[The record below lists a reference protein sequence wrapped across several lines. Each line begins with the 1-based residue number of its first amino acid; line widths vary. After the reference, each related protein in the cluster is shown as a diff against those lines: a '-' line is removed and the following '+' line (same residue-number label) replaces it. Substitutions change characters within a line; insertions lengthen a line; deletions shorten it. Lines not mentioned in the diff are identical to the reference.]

1 MTDPIKLSICI
12 PTYNFG
18 AFIAQTLDSII
29 PQLLPGVELVILD
42 GGSSDNTPK
51 VVRAF
56 LDRGLPIS
64 YLRQEV
70 RGGIDRDMARTVEL
84 ARGEYCW
91 LFSSDDI
98 MKPGAIGIVLEEI
111 QSGHDIYICGLTL
124 CDFDMNVISEHPVS
138 RAGRGEVFD
147 LKRDADRRRY
157 FRLAETTTALFS
169 FMGSLIFKRERWH
182 QHELERGYIN
192 SLWAHVVRILRM
204 IPNGLK
210 VKYLGESLLNK
221 RSGNDSFMERGL
233 VHRYAMAI
241 DGYHRIANDIFGARS
256 LEARHIRRVLVNEF
270 PPRIFFFLKED
281 SLKAGRGT
289 EIPEIDRLVHKAYCD
304 ATARSLA
311 YLLDYRFSLTPI
323 CQRAMAVAKGIARNI
338 F

>member
-12 PTYNFG
+12 PTYNF
-18 AFIAQTLDSII
+18 AVFIGQTLESII
-29 PQLLPGVELVILD
+29 PQLAPDVEVVILD
-42 GGSSDNTPK
+42 GGSSDDTPK
-51 VVRAF
+51 VVRTF
-56 LDRGLPIS
+56 LDCGLPIS
-64 YLRQEV
+64 YVRQEF

-98 MKPGAIGIVLEEI
+98 MKPGAVRTVLEEI
-111 QSGHDIYICGLTL
+111 QSGHDVYLCGLTL

-138 RAGRGEVFD
+138 RAGHGEVFD

-157 FRLAETTTALFS
+157 FKLAETTTALFS

-182 QHELERGYIN
+182 QHEIERGYIE
-192 SLWAHVVRILRM
+192 SLWAHVVRLLRM

-210 VKYLGESLLNK
+210 VKYFGESLLYK

-256 LEARHIRRVLVNEF
+256 FEARHIRRVLVNEF
-270 PPRIFFFLKED
+270 PPRIFFSLKQD
-281 SLKAGRGT
+281 SLKADRGA
-289 EIPEIDRLVHKAYCD
+289 EIPEIDRLARKAYCD
-304 ATARSLA
+304 ATVRSLA

-323 CQRAMAVAKGIARNI
+323 CQKAKAIAKGIARK

>member
-1 MTDPIKLSICI
+1 MTYPIKLSICI

-18 AFIAQTLDSII
+18 AFIAQTLDSIVG
-29 PQLLPGVELVILD
+29 QLAPDVEVVILD
-42 GGSSDNTPK
+42 GGSSDNTPT
-51 VVRAF
+51 VVRTF

-64 YLRQEV
+64 YVRQEV
-70 RGGIDRDMARTVEL
+70 RGGIDRDMASTVEL

-98 MKPGAIGIVLEEI
+98 MKPWAIRTALEEI
-111 QSGHDIYICGLTL
+111 RSGHDIYLCGLTL

-138 RAGRGEVFD
+138 RAERGEMFD

-169 FMGSLIFKRERWH
+169 FMGS
-182 QHELERGYIN
+182 
-192 SLWAHVVRILRM
+192 HVVRILRM
-204 IPNGLK
+204 IPNGLE
-210 VKYLGESLLNK
+210 VKYLRESLLYK

-270 PPRIFFFLKED
+270 PPRIFFFLKQD
-281 SLKAGRGT
+281 SLKAGRAT
-289 EIPEIDRLVHKAYCD
+289 EIPEIDRLARKAYCD

-323 CQRAMAVAKGIARNI
+323 YQRGKTIAKAIARKM
-338 F
+338 